1 MSLLASWMNVLGR
14 LGRALEVRCSL
25 LSTVVSVIVLIAS
38 VPALAYAEPSDTAP
52 PSPYPTADLILT
64 NYHRVAPED
73 YFIPGI
79 YGVYFLTPTSLNCG
93 IWLWGSFGCR
103 GDLPGAP
110 PGVDRIGWF
119 NGEQRVHYD
128 WTAAIQFPNTLAYK
142 VLPPQS
148 YIVWNETMCA
158 VMTDSS
164 TYCKRGGN
172 RFFITPR
179 GTYLNG

>member
-1 MSLLASWMNVLGR
+1 MPWTDWGNGLVRRAFDGTPAVVRSLISMALPVL
-14 LGRALEVRCSL
+14 VVT
-25 LSTVVSVIVLIAS
+25 TV
-38 VPALAYAEPSDTAP
+38 ALAPAYADPSDTP
-52 PSPYPTADLILT
+52 PTPYPTADLILT

-73 YFIPGI
+73 YFIPGN
-79 YGVYFLTPTSLNCG
+79 YGVYFLSPTGLNCG
-93 IWLWGSFGCR
+93 IWLWGSFGCT

-110 PGVDRIGWF
+110 PGVNRIGWF

-128 WTAAIQFPNTLAYK
+128 WTVAIQFPNTQAFN

-158 VMTDSS
+158 TMTDSS